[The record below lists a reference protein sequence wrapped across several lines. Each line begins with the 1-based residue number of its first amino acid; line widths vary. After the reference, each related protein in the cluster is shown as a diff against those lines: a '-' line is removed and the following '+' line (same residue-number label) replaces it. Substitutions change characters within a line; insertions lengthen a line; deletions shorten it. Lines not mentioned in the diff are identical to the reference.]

1 MTRSIAPYLPVI
13 LAAGL
18 LAFLATPVT
27 RWLARR
33 LGMIDQPGLRK
44 VHRSPVPL
52 LGGVAMYAGL
62 AVAFIAFGSR
72 DWLAEGAAILG
83 GTTLLFITGLWDDRF
98 GMPVWLK
105 FVAQI
110 AAGVCVLA
118 VGIQVHL
125 LGGWLDGLIT
135 LVWILAITN
144 AVNFMDNMDGLAAG
158 ISAVAA
164 VFFLVLAALEGQGL
178 VASLAAAQFGA
189 AMGFLFYNLAPAISF
204 MGDAGAFPLGFVL
217 AVVGIKLRFVHF
229 PLGSTWMAPLLVL
242 GVLLFDMGLV
252 VVSRIRRGRSPFQ
265 GGSDHT
271 SHRLVQLGL
280 GGPRAVLT
288 LYLAAVTLGSA
299 AILVTRLPV
308 LAANSV
314 FGVLVGL
321 SVVLLA
327 VFERIEPRL
336 TGDPPLVVV
345 PGGGGLA
352 EAVRVAAD
360 LSRDVVV
367 LLAPR
372 RLDGQVQPARAEVVE
387 ALAALGEDPAGL
399 RRLLDVGLRE
409 DWWGDLN
416 GLNRLLRLQGLAWT
430 LATEPL
436 TGVPTPDVAFEL
448 PGPPQAE
455 VVAALKRARMVVLGP
470 GDPEINLVPV
480 LLAPGIRAALQAAR
494 GRRLWVGTPA
504 GQAALEAWLGE
515 PTPLAAPTRLRLD
528 LQGHLLDQA
537 ARHVKTQ
544 AG

>member
-1 MTRSIAPYLPVI
+1 MTRSIAPYLPII

-18 LAFLATPVT
+18 LAFLATPLT
-27 RWLARR
+27 RLLARR

-52 LGGVAMYAGL
+52 LGGVAMYVGL
-62 AVAFIAFGSR
+62 AVAFLAFGSR

-83 GTTLLFITGLWDDRF
+83 GATLLFVTGLWDDRF
-98 GMPVWLK
+98 GLPVWMK
-105 FVAQI
+105 FAAQI

-125 LGGWLDGLIT
+125 LGGWLDWLIT
-135 LVWILAITN
+135 LIWILVITN

-164 VFFLVLAALEGQGL
+164 VFFFVLAALEGQGL

-189 AMGFLFYNLAPAISF
+189 AVGFLFYNVAPAISF
-204 MGDAGAFPLGFVL
+204 MGDAGAFTLGFVL
-217 AVVGIKLRFVHF
+217 AVVGIKLRFIHY

-242 GVLLFDMGLV
+242 GMLLFDMGLV
-252 VVSRIRRGRSPFQ
+252 VVSRLRRGRSPFQ

-280 GGPRAVLT
+280 GAPRAVLT
-288 LYLAAVTLGSA
+288 LYLGAVALGTA

-308 LAANSV
+308 PAANTI
-314 FGVLVGL
+314 FGVLVVLG
-321 SVVLLA
+321 VVTLLF
-327 VFERIEPRL
+327 FERIEPRL

-372 RLDGQVQPARAEVVE
+372 RLDEQVR
-387 ALAALGEDPAGL
+387 
-399 RRLLDVGLRE
+399 
-409 DWWGDLN
+409 
-416 GLNRLLRLQGLAWT
+416 
-430 LATEPL
+430 
-436 TGVPTPDVAFEL
+436 
-448 PGPPQAE
+448 
-455 VVAALKRARMVVLGP
+455 
-470 GDPEINLVPV
+470 
-480 LLAPGIRAALQAAR
+480 
-494 GRRLWVGTPA
+494 
-504 GQAALEAWLGE
+504 
-515 PTPLAAPTRLRLD
+515 PTR
-528 LQGHLLDQA
+528 
-537 ARHVKTQ
+537 
-544 AG
+544 